1 MPASNFLRAFLT
13 GTSLSTALLISNIT
27 QAQTAPATPVPD
39 AAATPAGTVGVSQ
52 AAPRTEDVV
61 VTGHNPVESANGV
74 TGRAPGGG
82 LMSVE
87 TGAREET
94 TVSRDLI
101 AKLSPSTSAA
111 QIIQYSP
118 GTNVATSDPFGF
130 SDQTNVTVRG
140 LNQDEIGYLYEGL
153 PISDIDSYLPYASEW
168 GDAENYQ
175 EVSLAQGTVD
185 LDAPLINSAGGELSV
200 TLRDPPDHPG
210 GLIDYSFGSHRTNR
224 EFLRVDL
231 GTLGATG
238 IRGFISYSNATFG
251 TWRGPGQGQ
260 RRHVDTVLEKSWGD
274 GNKIKY
280 VVGYNENNQP
290 EYTDVTQAQYQQYR
304 NSYNYDGT
312 LTSPEDTN
320 YWQLYEGA
328 WRNLNMSMPS
338 HLAVSDRLSLD
349 VTPYFYW
356 GSGGGGG
363 GSVINESGNY
373 YGTEFVTLPLN
384 ADRSLVQPD
393 GTLLAQSYFIA
404 QEFHAGV
411 NAHLDYKIGSHD
423 TLTVG
428 SWYDYY
434 DDRQEQGYAQPAA
447 NGDPPNYWGSN
458 FLKFS
463 NGRTLYGEDYHL
475 VSQINGIYVG
485 DTLSLLGDKLELK
498 AGFKEVVVGRTGTNN
513 LPGPQ
518 YDVAANDAQP
528 LPRFSARY
536 NINSTNMIFTDA
548 SANFRVPAAYSYF
561 SSYSGTGFYSQG
573 NTALKDEFSIEE
585 EVGYR
590 YQAAV
595 DFDVTA
601 FNYNFTN
608 RNISTI
614 EIENGAQVGRE
625 LNVGGQTVR
634 GVDAEAG
641 LRPFHHISPYV
652 SGEYLYATT
661 DNNFQVSG
669 DYLPTTG
676 KIAVR
681 SPRWQA
687 TGGLSYDDGTF
698 FGNLI
703 YRWVDSQF
711 GDFMNQERIPAHNE
725 ADATLGI
732 RLPTIGFAKH
742 PQIQLNLYNLGGASY
757 LSGVATPSTNA
768 RTTVGVFGTTIAGTA
783 PTYFIASNFAAI
795 VTFTS
800 GF

>member
-1 MPASNFLRAFLT
+1 MPTSIPATTILRAFLT
-13 GTSLSTALLISNIT
+13 GTSLSTALLVSEAH
-27 QAQTAPATPVPD
+27 AQSVPA
-39 AAATPAGTVGVSQ
+39 SQ
-52 AAPRTEDVV
+52 AAPRTENVV
-61 VTGHNPVESANGV
+61 VTGRNPVESANGV

-82 LMSVE
+82 LMSVQ
-87 TGAREET
+87 TVAREQS
-94 TVSRDLI
+94 TVTRDLI
-101 AKLSPSTSAA
+101 AKLSPSTTAA
-111 QIIQYSP
+111 QIIQNSP

-153 PISDIDSYLPYASEW
+153 PISDIDTYLPYASEW

-200 TLRDPPDHPG
+200 LLRDPPEHPG
-210 GLIDYSFGSHRTNR
+210 GLLDYSFGSHKTNR

-231 GTLGATG
+231 GTLGASG
-238 IRGFISYSNATFG
+238 IQGYLSYSNATYG
-251 TWRGPGQGQ
+251 TWRGPGRGQ
-260 RRHVDTVLEKSWGD
+260 RRHVDSVFEKNWGD

-290 EYTDVTQAQYQQYR
+290 EYTDVTLGQYQQYR

-312 LTSPEDTN
+312 PTSPEDTN
-320 YWQLYEGA
+320 YWQLAEGA
-328 WRNLNMSMPS
+328 WRNLNMSVPS
-338 HLAVSDRLSLD
+338 HFTLNSRLSVD

-393 GTLLAQSYFIA
+393 GTLLAQTYFVI
-404 QEFHAGV
+404 QEFHAGL
-411 NAHLDYKIGSHD
+411 NAHLDYRLGDHD
-423 TLTVG
+423 TLTFG
-428 SWYDYY
+428 SFYDYY

-447 NGDPPNYWGSN
+447 NGNPPNYWGSN
-458 FLKFS
+458 ILKFS
-463 NGRTLYGEDYHL
+463 NGQTLYGEDYHL
-475 VSQINGIYVG
+475 TSQINGIYVG

-518 YDVAANDAQP
+518 YDVAANSAQP

-536 NINSTNMIFTDA
+536 NFNPANMIFVDA

-561 SSYSGTGFYSQG
+561 NSYSGTGFYSQG
-573 NTALKDEFSIEE
+573 NTSLKDEFSIEE
-585 EVGYR
+585 EIGYR
-590 YQAAV
+590 YQASV

-634 GVDAEAG
+634 GIDAEAG
-641 LRPFHHISPYV
+641 LHPFHHISPYV

-661 DNNFQVSG
+661 NNNFQVAG

-681 SPRWQA
+681 SPRWQTTA
-687 TGGLSYDDGTF
+687 GLSYDDGTF

-711 GDFMNQERIPAHNE
+711 GDFMNEERIPAHNE

-732 RLPTIGFAKH
+732 RLPNIGFAKH
-742 PQIQLNLYNLGGASY
+742 PQVQLNLYNLGGASY
-757 LSGVATPSTNA
+757 LSGVATPSANA
-768 RTTVGVFGTTIAGTA
+768 KTTVGVFGTQIAGTS
-783 PTYFIASNFAAI
+783 PTYFIASNFAAM
-795 VTFTS
+795 VTFTT